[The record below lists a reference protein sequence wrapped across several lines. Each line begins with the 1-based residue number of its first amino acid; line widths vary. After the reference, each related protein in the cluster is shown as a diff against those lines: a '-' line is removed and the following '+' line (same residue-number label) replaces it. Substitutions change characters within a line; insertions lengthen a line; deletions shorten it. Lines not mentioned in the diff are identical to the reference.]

1 MPRPLPR
8 AKVVATLVGANIVVF
23 LLWQAA
29 RTQPDLQVFM
39 VRNFLVSAVHVANGR
54 WWTLITS
61 AFSHFEL
68 WHIALNM
75 IVLWSFGTLLER
87 ILGWRSFLGLYMV
100 SAVVASVSH
109 CLVSALLLG
118 KPAQAALGASGAVSA
133 VLLVFALLFPREK
146 ILIFGIIPIPALV
159 GALLFIGLDVF
170 GLMAQRAGG
179 GLPIGHGAHLGGA
192 LTGFLYWAF
201 VLRQRFA
208 GRFDRP
214 RRPVVLTQNEAEEV
228 ERLREKIGRDGVDAL
243 TEEER
248 EFLRRLHGR

>member
-1 MPRPLPR
+1 
-8 AKVVATLVGANIVVF
+8 VVPALVGANIVVF

-29 RTQPDLQVFM
+29 RTQPDLYQFM
-39 VRNFLVSAVHVANGR
+39 NANFLVSAVRLAHGM

-61 AFSHFEL
+61 AFSHAEL

-87 ILGWRSFLGLYMV
+87 LLGWRAFLGLYMG
-100 SAVVASVSH
+100 SAVVASISH
-109 CLVSALLLG
+109 CLVSVWVIG
-118 KPAQAALGASGAVSA
+118 NPAVSALGASGAVSA

-146 ILIFGIIPIPALV
+146 ILIFGVIPIPALV

-170 GLMAQRAGG
+170 GLMAQRGGG

-192 LTGFLYWAF
+192 LTGFLYWAL
-201 VLRQRFA
+201 VLRRRFA
-208 GRFDRP
+208 GRFERP
-214 RRPVVLTQNEAEEV
+214 RRPVVLSRGEADEV
-228 ERLREKIGRDGVDAL
+228 ERLRDKIGRDGVDAL
-243 TEEER
+243 TDDER

>member
-1 MPRPLPR
+1 LPR
-8 AKVVATLVGANIVVF
+8 AKVVPALVGANIVVF

-29 RTQPDLQVFM
+29 RMQPDLQVFM
-39 VRNFLVSAVHVANGR
+39 VRNFLVSAVRLTHGM
-54 WWTLITS
+54 WWTLVTS

-87 ILGWRSFLGLYMV
+87 LLGWRAFLGLYMG

-146 ILIFGIIPIPALV
+146 ILIFGVIPIPALV

-192 LTGFLYWAF
+192 LTGFLYWAL

-208 GRFDRP
+208 GRLEQP
-214 RRPVVLTQNEAEEV
+214 RRPIVLSRGEAEEV
-228 ERLREKIGRDGVDAL
+228 GRLRDKIGRDGVDAL
-243 TEEER
+243 TNDER